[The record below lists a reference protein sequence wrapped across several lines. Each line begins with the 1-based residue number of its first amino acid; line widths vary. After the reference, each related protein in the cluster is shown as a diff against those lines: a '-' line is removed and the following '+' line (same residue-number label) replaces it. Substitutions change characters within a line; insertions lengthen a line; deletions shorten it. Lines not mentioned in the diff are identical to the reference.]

1 MQDLSVVQKTYDLI
15 KWYVPILNRLPRD
28 HKFLLVNLIIKELYN
43 LLDQLITAQY
53 AKNKLSYL
61 EPLNGRLQVM
71 RYQTRLLF
79 DFGLVSQKRYQ
90 YASQLINEIGRE
102 LGGWIKSQQGKK
114 GQK

>member
-1 MQDLSVVQKTYDLI
+1 
-15 KWYVPILNRLPRD
+15 
-28 HKFLLVNLIIKELYN
+28 
-43 LLDQLITAQY
+43 
-53 AKNKLSYL
+53 
-61 EPLNGRLQVM
+61 M